1 MAKASRRIG
10 RRDGARAG
18 TVVQHD
24 SSISPVSVRASLRPR
39 LVNRALKP
47 LKPWRYE
54 FSENGGYDC
63 MSNAYKIYE
72 GDLLV
77 ATLDFADFGQTRSWH
92 EAPGVKERV
101 EMYASTIVAVM
112 NAWLEAP

>member
-1 MAKASRRIG
+1 VKASRRIG

-24 SSISPVSVRASLRPR
+24 SSISPVSVRASL
-39 LVNRALKP
+39 K
-47 LKPWRYE
+47 KPWRYE

-63 MSNAYKIYE
+63 MSHAYVIYE
-72 GDLLV
+72 GELRV
-77 ATLDFADFGQTRSWH
+77 ATLDFSDFGQVRSWH
-92 EAPGVKERV
+92 KAPGVKERV
-101 EMYASTIVAVM
+101 EMYASTIVAVV